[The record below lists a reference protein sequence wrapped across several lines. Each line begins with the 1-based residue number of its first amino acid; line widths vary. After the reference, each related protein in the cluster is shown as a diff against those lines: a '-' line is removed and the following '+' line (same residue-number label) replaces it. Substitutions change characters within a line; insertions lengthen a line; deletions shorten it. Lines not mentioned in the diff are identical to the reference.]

1 MKHKVMTSH
10 ALWSWSIYT
19 NFPAFLPKTRLAK
32 YHQGATVSALNGQA
46 CKISLINS
54 VLSWSCSNLFLFK
67 AWDMGTIQELRL
79 RLSFL
84 QQTIGEIVQQFRRLT
99 LTSDEVSDCLNIL
112 DNAKASIFLKKVCCA
127 CTVPILALSLID
139 LQYVEFCRLPC

>member
-1 MKHKVMTSH
+1 M
-10 ALWSWSIYT
+10 
-19 NFPAFLPKTRLAK
+19 AK
-32 YHQGATVSALNGQA
+32 GATVSALNGQV

-54 VLSWSCSNLFLFK
+54 VLSLSCSNLFLFK

-84 QQTIGEIVQQFRRLT
+84 QQTIGEIVLQFRRLT

-112 DNAKASIFLKKVCCA
+112 DNAKASIFLKRVCYA
-127 CTVPILALSLID
+127 CSVPILALCLID
-139 LQYVEFCRLPC
+139 LLDYVGF